1 MINPRVKLDLQVTTI
16 VCCNLAF
23 LFFQVV
29 WVQRLELGMQRKIY
43 VVS

>member
-1 MINPRVKLDLQVTTI
+1 MINLRVKLDLQVTTIKLDLQVTTI

-29 WVQRLELGMQRKIY
+29 
-43 VVS
+43 